1 MPQPPIAVKLLA
13 LPILGVVLLIA
24 NGNITLDYGFWSESS
39 APSAKEP
46 RSPTVREVFA
56 VIDAATADPS
66 DLDNAQINALVER
79 VQATRNRAATTLL
92 ERELPGLAR
101 RLDRRIEAL
110 YGRVA
115 RSRVTTA
122 VGVKCRLVTLRFL
135 GRQRLVFRAFAR
147 QVALRGASPG
157 SVDRFSTRVARLS
170 AWYAGQIQSCAAGAA
185 PADRS
190 AIEAAISD

>member
-1 MPQPPIAVKLLA
+1 VPQPPIAVKLLA
-13 LPILGVVLLIA
+13 LPIVGVVLLIA
-24 NGNITLDYGFWSESS
+24 NGNVTFDYSFWSESS
-39 APSAKEP
+39 APSSNEP

-56 VIDAATADPS
+56 VIDAATADPN
-66 DLDNAQINALVER
+66 DLDDAQINALVER

-92 ERELPGLAR
+92 RRELPGLAR
-101 RLDRRIEAL
+101 RLDRKNEAL

-122 VGVKCRLVTLRFL
+122 VGVKCRTATLRFL
-135 GRQRLVFRAFAR
+135 ARQRLVFRAFAR
-147 QVALRGASPG
+147 QVALRGTTPG
-157 SVDRFSTRVARLS
+157 SVDHFSARVAHLS
-170 AWYAGQIQSCAAGAA
+170 AWYAGQIRSCAAGAA